1 MRNGYAYG
9 YAMGMQFEKQNVL
22 DGYAMGMQIS
32 SFFEAE
38 FLPLIHEK

>member
-32 SFFEAE
+32 SFLRLSFC
-38 FLPLIHEK
+38 L